1 MKNNELIIL
10 ALVVG
15 GYFLFFHKKSNKP
28 TQSPNVNGLNDG
40 GIDGGEIVGLGQENV
55 EQTFVEDTTDIQEPD
70 TFSNTTGNG
79 SVTAPNGEPEMSTGT
94 PFPPQV
100 DTLNINSFPSGS
112 YSCTSPSF
120 SANLSACYDEAGN
133 INGNYSFGTSNWWS
147 SKQPYGNTTVRFG
160 QESCNVA
167 ELQRLLNQI
176 QPENPVAVDGSYGC
190 NTLKKLCTLKKCSQN
205 EANVNGQYAG
215 TSAGKVI
222 LQRLYDHY
230 ISQEQLSPFG
240 FY

>member
-1 MKNNELIIL
+1 MKNNTLVIL
-10 ALVVG
+10 ALLG
-15 GYFLFFHKKSNKP
+15 IGYFIFIRKK
-28 TQSPNVNGLNDG
+28 PNQPITSVNGLNDG
-40 GIDGGEIVGLGQENV
+40 GVNGNGDIVALDPIQTEVTEIVEV
-55 EQTFVEDTTDIQEPD
+55 EEQPD
-70 TFSNTTGNG
+70 TFTNLTGNG
-79 SVTAPNGEPEMSTGT
+79 SVTAPNGVPEISTGT

-100 DTLNINSFPSGS
+100 DTLNVNSFPSGS

-120 SANLSACYDEAGN
+120 AVNLSACYDEAGN

-147 SKQPYGNTTVRFG
+147 SKQPYGNTSVKFG

-205 EANVNGQYAG
+205 EANVNGQYAS